1 MKFRNPWVDPRV
13 LQLKATDAE
22 AYLANHGWKPMTP
35 YSTNVTAYSRSGD
48 AADGPI
54 VYVPTRYEAI
64 EYPQRMIELVAAL
77 AFAEDRWAVDVL
89 SDILQAKNAPTPI
102 NGTAAQQATE
112 TAAS

>member
-13 LQLKATDAE
+13 LELKPADAQG
-22 AYLANHGWKPMTP
+22 YLANHGWKAMAP
-35 YSTNVTAYSRSGD
+35 YSVNLTAYSRPGE
-48 AADGPI
+48 AADGPV
-54 VYVPTRYEAI
+54 VYVLTRQDAL

-89 SDILQAKNAPTPI
+89 SDILQAKNALTPV
-102 NGTAAQQATE
+102 NGAAAPQATE